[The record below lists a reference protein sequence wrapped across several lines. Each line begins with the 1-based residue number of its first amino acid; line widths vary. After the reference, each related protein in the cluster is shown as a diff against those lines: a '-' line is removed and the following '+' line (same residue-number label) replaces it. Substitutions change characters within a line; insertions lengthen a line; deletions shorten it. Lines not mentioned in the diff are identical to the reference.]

1 MQFSKQTKIP
11 RYIRN
16 MKNKDSFEADSSIL
30 ESIDGFTLQ
39 YIPEGDNCGLQMDE
53 SDIFYPIKHEYKSK
67 PLEEELKK
75 KLKLNF
81 NVLYDDYEYGDET

>member
-1 MQFSKQTKIP
+1 
-11 RYIRN
+11 

-39 YIPEGDNCGLQMDE
+39 YIPEGDNCRLQMDE

-67 PLEEELKK
+67 PLEEEIKK
-75 KLKLNF
+75 KLRLNF